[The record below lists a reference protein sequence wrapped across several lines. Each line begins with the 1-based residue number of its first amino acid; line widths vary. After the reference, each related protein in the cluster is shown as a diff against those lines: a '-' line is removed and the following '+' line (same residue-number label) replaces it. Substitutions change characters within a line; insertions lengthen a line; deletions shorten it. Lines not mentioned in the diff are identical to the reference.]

1 MCIERCKHGFGDQSR
16 GVTLRLSST
25 TKSVLIFKSLCENAN
40 QSIRQLARQ
49 TGMSKSSVHRLTQAI
64 ARRDRSPESWLW
76 ETEDGRRWLTRLLA
90 ATLYTFGLKRGVG
103 LETISEF
110 FTHLRLA
117 TQVGCSPS
125 ALRRVM
131 AVLEAAILETA
142 EAWENEGIADG
153 QVREIIGAVDETF
166 LQRMMLVFI
175 DLVSGYLVFEEVAEQ
190 RTYDTWYALVEPRV
204 ETLGTAVVYLVSDRA
219 KALIKLAETGL
230 GCLSIPD
237 LFHLIHDL
245 VKSYS
250 LAILGRL
257 RHARQTLSQ
266 AQERLRMCQGS
277 DPSGAEAQQA
287 QAVVEARAAQVQ
299 HWGTVDSTY
308 RQHLESVSLLVH
320 PWRLVDST
328 RQTSHEVEHQ
338 LQAEI
343 AALEVFVET
352 HGLPA
357 KKTAVDKVRKQLAG
371 VSALVDFWWQGVWH
385 DVQHMALSPMWRRW
399 MEEVLLPLMYW
410 QQQAARTRCPRR
422 KAKMLQACKAL
433 QAQFA
438 THPLTQK
445 LAPEVLADW
454 QAWAAERA
462 QTFQRASSAVEG
474 RNGYLSQMHH
484 NHRGLPKRRYKVW
497 TVLHNFACRAPDGT
511 TPASRFFRRS
521 FPDLFET
528 VFSQVGDLPRPRNR
542 NQAMAL
548 SD

>member
-1 MCIERCKHGFGDQSR
+1 MGFW
-16 GVTLRLSST
+16 

-49 TGMSKSSVHRLTQAI
+49 TGMSKSSVHRHTQAI

-117 TQVGCSPS
+117 TQVGGSPS

-142 EAWENEGIADG
+142 EAWEKEGIADG

-237 LFHLIHDL
+237 VFHLIHDL

-250 LAILGRL
+250 WAILGRL
-257 RHARQTLSQ
+257 RHARQALSQ
-266 AQERLRMCQGS
+266 AQERLRLCQGS

-299 HWGTVDSTY
+299 HWETVDSTY

-343 AALEVFVET
+343 AALEV
-352 HGLPA
+352 
-357 KKTAVDKVRKQLAG
+357 
-371 VSALVDFWWQGVWH
+371 
-385 DVQHMALSPMWRRW
+385 
-399 MEEVLLPLMYW
+399 
-410 QQQAARTRCPRR
+410 
-422 KAKMLQACKAL
+422 
-433 QAQFA
+433 
-438 THPLTQK
+438 
-445 LAPEVLADW
+445 
-454 QAWAAERA
+454 
-462 QTFQRASSAVEG
+462 
-474 RNGYLSQMHH
+474 
-484 NHRGLPKRRYKVW
+484 
-497 TVLHNFACRAPDGT
+497 
-511 TPASRFFRRS
+511 
-521 FPDLFET
+521 
-528 VFSQVGDLPRPRNR
+528 
-542 NQAMAL
+542 
-548 SD
+548 